1 MAFSLAFAE
10 ERNAAP
16 PTAGGVVP
24 APPGAGSAA
33 NPGSVPGVPAGASP
47 RLAPTATPGPAQLP
61 TDATGLG
68 KALLNAGPDARVNL
82 DGLSRDHA
90 AIFGTDDPDEQS
102 LLDQER
108 ALQSQRDQLKVLERV
123 LNAPPPN
130 ADPHPPAMIPLH
142 PGAPMN
148 MAPLAP
154 TPSGSG
160 LDRGNSASR
169 RSIDE
174 MQRRVNTLRRDADT
188 LKQGGR

>member
-1 MAFSLAFAE
+1 MALSSAFAQ
-10 ERNAAP
+10 ERSATA
-16 PTAGGVVP
+16 PTAAGVVP
-24 APPGAGSAA
+24 ATPPAGSAA
-33 NPGSVPGVPAGASP
+33 DPGWVTGVPAGVSS
-47 RLAPTATPGPAQLP
+47 RTAPSATSSAAQPP

-68 KALLNAGPDARVNL
+68 KALLNAGPDPRVNL
-82 DGLSRDHA
+82 NGLSPDHA

-108 ALQSQRDQLKVLERV
+108 ALQSQRDQLKVLERM
-123 LNAPPPN
+123 LNAPPPTM
-130 ADPHPPAMIPLH
+130 DPHPPAMIPLH
-142 PGAPMN
+142 PGAPTN
-148 MAPLAP
+148 MQPLAP
-154 TPSGSG
+154 TPSESE